1 LHTTKSKRVEE
12 MKRKWHNKV
21 AFHLTNKNKI
31 FTKLSTSFGKAPED
45 IDLTKIIEL
54 QQSI

>member
-1 LHTTKSKRVEE
+1 